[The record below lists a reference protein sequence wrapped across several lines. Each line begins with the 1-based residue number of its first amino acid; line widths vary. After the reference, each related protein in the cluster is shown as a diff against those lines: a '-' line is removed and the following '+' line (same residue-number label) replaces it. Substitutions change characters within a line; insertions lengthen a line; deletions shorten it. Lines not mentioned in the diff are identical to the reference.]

1 MTFTKQQPSEA
12 KPSQNSLIPDA
23 SIQTPVFNKH
33 ATYNPI
39 TVGRRGGGGGRLKNV
54 IKRRITSEM

>member
-39 TVGRRGGGGGRLKNV
+39 TVGRRGGGGRLK
-54 IKRRITSEM
+54 T

>member
-39 TVGRRGGGGGRLKNV
+39 TVGRRGGGGSSKNV